1 MGYQK
6 EQAIPKALKINSD
19 KQSTQLAKNL
29 E

>member
-6 EQAIPKALKINSD
+6 EQAIPKPSKINSD
-19 KQSTQLAKNL
+19 KQSTPLAKNS